1 MENLRRETMSV
12 KLSCVCVSN
21 EYFYKHF
28 CKYYDLL
35 SYQVVRSKK
44 YGPYIKVFY
53 KVKSLDFFDNADVDN
68 DFYYKLP
75 HIICAS
81 KIY

>member
-1 MENLRRETMSV
+1 MENLRRKTMSV
-12 KLSCVCVSN
+12 ELSCVCVSN

-28 CKYYDLL
+28 SKYYDLL
-35 SYQVVRSKK
+35 SYEVVKSKK
-44 YGPYIKVFY
+44 YGSYINVFY
-53 KVKSLDFFDNADVDN
+53 KVKSLDFFENADVDK
-68 DFYYKLP
+68 DLYYELP

>member
-28 CKYYDLL
+28 SKYYDLL
-35 SYQVVRSKK
+35 TYEVVKSKEHGSY
-44 YGPYIKVFY
+44 INVFY
-53 KVKSLDFFDNADVDN
+53 KEKSFDFFENADVDEQL
-68 DFYYKLP
+68 YYELP
-75 HIICAS
+75 YIICAS